1 MCTILVK
8 IITHTCVLQIVN
20 YSFFAIAGL
29 IIFGLSFSAA
39 YAHTTSNVPFASAYA
54 HTTIEVGH
62 YEIEVGW
69 QDEPPVVGILNAI
82 TIDIREPGDVEGASM
97 GITNAFRNLDA
108 TVISGGA
115 SKVLDINTDPRP
127 GHYYAK
133 IIPTKTGSLEVKL
146 EGKIN
151 GIEINEV
158 IVIEDV
164 ESTSILDFPAT
175 SGSSSGQEVTALK
188 NAVTSL
194 QKDVSSIKSQ
204 VGGIDTSSGNFDA
217 ETPYNFGVFGISLGA
232 AGVILAIIAMVKRK

>member
-8 IITHTCVLQIVN
+8 IITHTHILQIVN

-29 IIFGLSFSAA
+29 VIFGFSF
-39 YAHTTSNVPFASAYA
+39 PFVYA
-54 HTTIEVGH
+54 HTTIEVGP

-82 TIDIREPGDVEGASM
+82 TIDIREPGNVEGVSM

-108 TVISGGA
+108 TIVSGGA

-133 IIPTKTGSLEVKL
+133 IIPTKTGSLEIKL
-146 EGKIN
+146 QGEIN

-158 IVIEDV
+158 IPVEDV
-164 ESTSILDFPAT
+164 ESTSVLDFPAR
-175 SGSSSGQEVTALK
+175 SGSSSGQEVSALK

-194 QKDVSSIKSQ
+194 QKDVSAIKSQ
-204 VGGIDTSSGNFDA
+204 VGGIDTRSGNFDA
-217 ETPYNFGVFGISLGA
+217 ETAYNFGVFGISLGA

>member
-8 IITHTCVLQIVN
+8 IITHTHILQIVN

-29 IIFGLSFSAA
+29 VIFGFSF
-39 YAHTTSNVPFASAYA
+39 PFVYA
-54 HTTIEVGH
+54 HTTIEVGP

-82 TIDIREPGDVEGASM
+82 TIDIREPGNVEGVSM

-108 TVISGGA
+108 TIVSGGA

-133 IIPTKTGSLEVKL
+133 IIPTKTGSLEIKL
-146 EGKIN
+146 QGEIN
-151 GIEINEV
+151 GIEINEIIPV
-158 IVIEDV
+158 EDV
-164 ESTSILDFPAT
+164 ESTSVLDFPAR
-175 SGSSSGQEVTALK
+175 SGSSSGQEVSALK

-194 QKDVSSIKSQ
+194 QKDVSAIKSQ
-204 VGGIDTSSGNFDA
+204 VGGIVTRSGNFDA
-217 ETPYNFGVFGISLGA
+217 ETAYNFGVFGISLGA